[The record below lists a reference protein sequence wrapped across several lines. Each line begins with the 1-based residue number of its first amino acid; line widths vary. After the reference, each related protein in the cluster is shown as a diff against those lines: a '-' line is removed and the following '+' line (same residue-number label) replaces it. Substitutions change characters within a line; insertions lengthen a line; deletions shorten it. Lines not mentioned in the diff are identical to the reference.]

1 MPILNKNYTLEIT
14 PEQFLNA
21 CSRNEL
27 IELQMLLDSP
37 HYRKKTIQ
45 DDDADNIE
53 KYKALGNQST
63 VEKTINFIKADI

>member
-27 IELQMLLDSP
+27 IETVLLLDSP
-37 HYRKKTIQ
+37 AIQRKVNEHS
-45 DDDADNIE
+45 DDSDEILE
-53 KYKALGNQST
+53 IPSSIPKKF
-63 VEKTINFIKADI
+63 K